1 MRQQMTTQNVTLPL
15 PEHLYLRFEQVA
27 KATQQSVTE
36 VLLHAVE
43 VGSPPGWDNVSA
55 EFQADLAALDRLDD
69 KSLWQ
74 VARSHYGEDEMSRYE
89 DLLYKNANDALTT
102 AERDELSQLRREA
115 DRFMLR
121 KAHAA
126 ALLRWRGYQLPPAE
140 KL

>member
-1 MRQQMTTQNVTLPL
+1 MVVQNITLPL
-15 PEHLYLRFEQVA
+15 PEHLYLRFEQMA

-43 VGSPPGWDNVSA
+43 VGSPPSWEDVPA

-69 KSLWQ
+69 KALWQ
-74 VARSHYGEDEMSRYE
+74 IARSQQSETEMDRYE
-89 DLLYKNANDALTT
+89 DLLYKNANDTLSPSEREELTG
-102 AERDELSQLRREA
+102 LRHEA
-115 DRFMLR
+115 DRLMLR

-126 ALLRWRGYQLPPAE
+126 ALLRWRGYQLPPAD

>member
-1 MRQQMTTQNVTLPL
+1 MTIQNVTLPL

-27 KATQQSVTE
+27 RATQQSVTD

-43 VGSPPGWDNVSA
+43 VGSPPDWENVAA
-55 EFQADLAALDRLDD
+55 EFQPDLAALDRLDN
-69 KSLWQ
+69 KALWQ
-74 VARSHYGEDEMSRYE
+74 IARSQQSDAEMDRYE

-102 AERDELSQLRREA
+102 AEREELTHLRREA

-126 ALLRWRGYQLPPAE
+126 ALLRWRGFQLPPAD

>member
-1 MRQQMTTQNVTLPL
+1 MTIQNVVLPL
-15 PEHLYLRFEQVA
+15 PEHLYLRLEQVA
-27 KATQQSVTE
+27 KATRQSVTD

-43 VGSPPGWDNVSA
+43 VGSPPGWDDVPA

-69 KSLWQ
+69 KALWQ
-74 VARSHYGEDEMSRYE
+74 VARSQQSESTLDRYE
-89 DLLYKNANDALTT
+89 DLLQQNADDTLTA
-102 AERDELSQLRREA
+102 AERDELTQLRREA

-126 ALLRWRGYQLPPAE
+126 ALLRWRGYQLPPAD

>member
-1 MRQQMTTQNVTLPL
+1 MTIQNVTLPL
-15 PEHLYLRFEQVA
+15 PEHLYLRLEQVA
-27 KATQQSVTE
+27 KATRQSVTD

-43 VGSPPGWDNVSA
+43 VGSPPGWDDVPA

-69 KSLWQ
+69 KALWQ
-74 VARSHYGEDEMSRYE
+74 VARSQQSETTLDRYE
-89 DLLYKNANDALTT
+89 DLLQQNADDTLTA
-102 AERDELSQLRREA
+102 AERDELTQLRREA

-126 ALLRWRGYQLPPAE
+126 ALLRWRGYQLPPAD